1 MLRSTV
7 ICSAL
12 LLAVACYHGPSLR
25 TFQPALRPDGIGAE
39 LHLQDTTIEGE
50 LLEVRETA
58 LIVLT
63 DAGRVV
69 LVPVEGIRRGI
80 FAQRGLLLGEGL
92 PPVGALAELRI
103 LSRFPGGMT
112 PEIRARL
119 LAAYGQREIQ
129 VAR

>member
-12 LLAVACYHGPSLR
+12 LLALACYHGPSLR

-39 LHLQDTTIEGE
+39 LQLRDTTIAGE
-50 LLEVRETA
+50 LLEVQDTA

-63 DAGRVV
+63 AGGVV
-69 LVPVEGIRRGI
+69 VVPVAEIRHGI
-80 FAQRGLLLGEGL
+80 FAQRGPLLGEGIA
-92 PPVGALAELRI
+92 PQRPLAELRN
-103 LSRFPGGMT
+103 LSRFPSGMT

-119 LAAYGQREIQ
+119 LAAYGQTELR
-129 VAR
+129 VAP